1 MNRSERTFGHIKK
14 TLAGV
19 VLCKDMLVVAPTG
32 HVLRGFLLETTTERD
47 MVYLWRVVMP
57 LYRSTT
63 RVFLDYSNRVPS
75 GRKVHVD
82 RNALRESA
90 DTVRHI
96 VGEHIAF
103 LQNIRTPE
111 EFLRHVSDWI
121 GNSSINF
128 RFDLALTYYLMGE
141 VRQSLQI
148 LEQLDVEVDRLER
161 KMQMPIDRMI
171 KRAARVAAADPA
183 GLSSLLDHWE
193 KTNIETLGLQESLA
207 PSALGRTPGSL

>member
-1 MNRSERTFGHIKK
+1 MNRSERIFGHIEKSM
-14 TLAGV
+14 AGV
-19 VLCKDMLVVAPTG
+19 VLCKDMLVVVPTR
-32 HVLRGFLLETTTERD
+32 HVLRGFLLETTSERD

-63 RVFLDYSNRVPS
+63 TVFLDYSDRIPS
-75 GRKVHVD
+75 GQKVHVA
-82 RNALRESA
+82 RNALLESA

-96 VGEHIAF
+96 IAEHLEF
-103 LQNIRTPE
+103 LQNIQIPE

-128 RFDLALTYYLMGE
+128 RFDLALTYYLIGE
-141 VRQSLQI
+141 VRQSMKI

-161 KMQMPIDRMI
+161 KMRMPIDQMI
-171 KRAARVAAADPA
+171 QRAAQVAAADPA

-193 KTNIETLGLQESLA
+193 KTNIETLGLQELLA